1 MHRMIQSAVCL
12 WVLGAAPAPAEEKQ
26 ESFDRDPGW
35 EGHQNRLGGTRTE
48 EIRQDFGFSPDT
60 HNAGGRPGEVGGL
73 IQPAAE
79 PAYYAKPFPAATLSD
94 GFEASGTL
102 LVEKGKGHF
111 LVGFFN
117 AGTINEWRTPNS
129 LVLRIISRGDFFYAY
144 VDFATA
150 KWRAGGVAFEGPAPP
165 GGRASEEEI
174 PCGVPH
180 AWSLRYDPRSS
191 GALIGTIGHRTAICP
206 VEPEL
211 RKDGATV
218 NRFGI
223 LTVLKSRDDAG
234 RFWLDDLSLLGKR
247 EDFSRDPGWESL
259 GNRTTFR
266 TANIRPLFDFGF
278 SATQHAGGRGQGEL
292 GGLVFRGDCRY
303 PERLAAYGDRLEELS
318 LAAPLRASGRVSLHR
333 GVSDSTSLF
342 GFYNSRSS
350 LQVNPSQNSGIPM
363 DFLGIAVEGPS
374 RDGFFFY
381 PLYRV
386 HGEAQGHAGRQ
397 ANPPQILPD
406 GKAHDW
412 ALEYDPAGAD
422 SRGRITVKLD
432 GQATRIDLGP
442 GDQAVGARFDR
453 FGIVTTWIDGNAQRL
468 YLDDL
473 TYTVSQEK

>member
-1 MHRMIQSAVCL
+1 
-12 WVLGAAPAPAEEKQ
+12 
-26 ESFDRDPGW
+26 
-35 EGHQNRLGGTRTE
+35 
-48 EIRQDFGFSPDT
+48 
-60 HNAGGRPGEVGGL
+60 
-73 IQPAAE
+73 
-79 PAYYAKPFPAATLSD
+79 
-94 GFEASGTL
+94 
-102 LVEKGKGHF
+102 LVEKGKSHF
-111 LVGFFN
+111 LLGFFN

-129 LVLRIISRGDFFYAY
+129 LVLRIISRGEFFYAY
-144 VDFATA
+144 VDYCTE
-150 KWRAGGVAFEGPAPP
+150 KWRAGGVAFDGPAPP
-165 GGRASEEEI
+165 GGRASEAEI

-180 AWSLRYDPRSS
+180 PWSLRYDPQGS
-191 GALIGTIGHRTAICP
+191 GALIGTIGDRTVTCP

-234 RFWLDDLSLLGKR
+234 RFWLDDLTLLGAR
-247 EDFSRDPGWESL
+247 EDFSRDPGWEGQ
-259 GNRTTFR
+259 GNRSTFR

-303 PERLAAYGDRLEELS
+303 PERLAAYGDRLGELT

-342 GFYNSRSS
+342 GFYHSRSS
-350 LQVNPSQNSGIPM
+350 LLVNPSQKSGTPM

-381 PLYRV
+381 PLYRT
-386 HGEAQGHAGRQ
+386 HGEGQGHAGRE
-397 ANPPQILPD
+397 AKPPQILPD

-412 ALEYDPAGAD
+412 VLEYDPAAAD
-422 SRGRITVKLD
+422 RRGRITVKLD
-432 GQATRIDLGP
+432 DHTTHLDLGS
-442 GDQAVGARFDR
+442 GDQAAGARFDR